1 MERCFLRMSMKVKV
15 NILTHRIIF
24 YIKVFIKVIEM
35 ESFSKF
41 LRKLLKIG
49 LACVEHLNI
58 AGNTW

>member
-1 MERCFLRMSMKVKV
+1 MKVKV
-15 NILTHRIIF
+15 NILTHIIIF